1 MKTLRSLSTLVL
13 MVFTLSAF
21 ASDEAATEKLSMNY
35 AVKTYLDAVSLGK
48 LKGLAQVL
56 DPEIKF
62 TSTRGQQIIRHSKSD
77 ILSIFRNNENIRQN
91 CVTDYTVMDVN
102 TRQAVVKVTMKY
114 ENFSKIEILNMVNT
128 ARGWKITDV
137 STTFI

>member
-1 MKTLRSLSTLVL
+1 MKTLRSLGTLVL

-91 CVTDYTVMDVN
+91 CFTDYTVMDVN
-102 TRQAVVKVTMKY
+102 TRQAVVKVIMKY